1 MAKTLIVYTTRTGE
15 TQQIGELIAEGI
27 RISGHEATVLSN
39 KNIKNESDLQGYDA
53 LVLGSSTYH
62 GEMMQGMKTLLF
74 LAENS
79 ELEGTI
85 GGAFG
90 AFGWSGEAPVRI
102 YDTMK
107 HILKMDMVN
116 EPLMLKSSSLG
127 GGIQMAQD
135 YGRNIVNK
143 LEDLNK

>member
-1 MAKTLIVYTTRTGE
+1 MAKALIVYTTRTGE

-39 KNIKNESDLQGYDA
+39 KDVKKESDLQGFDA

-74 LAENS
+74 LAQKAG
-79 ELEGTI
+79 LEGKV
-85 GGAFG
+85 GASFG
-90 AFGWSGEAPVRI
+90 AFGWSGEAPGRI
-102 YDTMK
+102 YGTME
-107 HILKMDMVN
+107 HVLKMDMVK

-127 GGIQMAQD
+127 GGTQMAQD
-135 YGRNIVNK
+135 YGHEIAKK
-143 LEDLNK
+143 LENS